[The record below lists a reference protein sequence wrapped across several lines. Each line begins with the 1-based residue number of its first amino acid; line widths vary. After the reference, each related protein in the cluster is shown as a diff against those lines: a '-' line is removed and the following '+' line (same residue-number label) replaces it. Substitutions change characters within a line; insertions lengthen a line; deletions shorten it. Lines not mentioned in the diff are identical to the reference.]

1 MDKFSEIVY
10 AVLPWAL
17 GFLAF
22 LGIVIFIL
30 KCRIA
35 KIESQPKIQ
44 TEQGSDLTDVSA
56 GRITGRTRTGDSD
69 NH

>member
-35 KIESQPKIQ
+35 KIESQPKM
-44 TEQGSDLTDVSA
+44 QGSELTDVSA
-56 GRITGRTRTGDSD
+56 GRITGRTGSGNSD